1 MEILDTFFGSEVK
14 KELDLLR
21 LLYHKKNFIRIETLS
36 QLLQMDRRSINKYYE
51 SLISKPYV
59 LANNCSHIF
68 SAERGKGYCFM
79 GSKKE
84 YKILTKQILQSSP
97 YFTLLEKLFFES
109 NVHLTKFSM
118 DQFLSES
125 TVRHKV
131 AELDT
136 ILKTFDFSIQRTKG
150 EIRLVG
156 AEPRIRFFMIAFF
169 WRVFSGLDWPFAD
182 VSQTKCETLAK
193 ELIALGYFPANQLN
207 MKLICYIL
215 AVNIIRYRK
224 GFQTNFLFSESI
236 SSLSDE
242 DQEVLLQFVDT
253 HHLLKEH
260 LENQL
265 TNAFLLPKSESQL
278 IFLFLL
284 TNTTVQLSNKHFIDL
299 IEPNQPFSETNSF
312 IKKILHSL
320 ETENPHAFETTKN
333 RGLFTKQLV
342 AGLLFVEL
350 FEQMDFTLTGYNIKK
365 YLLQNFAHLFEHAQK
380 IVAEQDI
387 YVSNP
392 AKQTGLGLQLSM
404 AYTLITAPTAFN
416 QTVHIKIETD
426 LPTPIEAIIIQ
437 RIRETFASFYHLA
450 INQLSEED
458 TYDLYLSTTPLLQV
472 KQAAP
477 FLLINAQ
484 VSLTD
489 LLAIQEQLVRL
500 VAKK

>member
-51 SLISKPYV
+51 SLINKPYV

-156 AEPRIRFFMIAFF
+156 AEPRIRFFMIA
-169 WRVFSGLDWPFAD
+169 
-182 VSQTKCETLAK
+182 
-193 ELIALGYFPANQLN
+193 LGYFPANQLN

-224 GFQTNFLFSESI
+224 GFQTNFLLSESI

-265 TNAFLLPKSESQL
+265 TNAFLLPKSESHL

-284 TNTTVQLSNKHFIDL
+284 TNTTVQLSNKHFTDL
-299 IEPNQPFSETNSF
+299 IEPNRPFSETNSF

-333 RGLFTKQLV
+333 RVLFTKQLV

-380 IVAEQDI
+380 IVTEQDI

-416 QTVHIKIETD
+416 QTIHIKIETD

-458 TYDLYLSTTPLLQV
+458 RYDLYLSTTPLLQV

-484 VSLTD
+484 VSLSD

>member
-1 MEILDTFFGSEVK
+1 MLF
-14 KELDLLR
+14 
-21 LLYHKKNFIRIETLS
+21 
-36 QLLQMDRRSINKYYE
+36 RS
-51 SLISKPYV
+51 
-59 LANNCSHIF
+59 
-68 SAERGKGYCFM
+68 
-79 GSKKE
+79 
-84 YKILTKQILQSSP
+84 
-97 YFTLLEKLFFES
+97 
-109 NVHLTKFSM
+109 
-118 DQFLSES
+118 
-125 TVRHKV
+125 
-131 AELDT
+131 
-136 ILKTFDFSIQRTKG
+136 
-150 EIRLVG
+150 
-156 AEPRIRFFMIAFF
+156 
-169 WRVFSGLDWPFAD
+169 
-182 VSQTKCETLAK
+182 
-193 ELIALGYFPANQLN
+193 
-207 MKLICYIL
+207 
-215 AVNIIRYRK
+215 
-224 GFQTNFLFSESI
+224 
-236 SSLSDE
+236 
-242 DQEVLLQFVDT
+242 
-253 HHLLKEH
+253 LLKEH

-380 IVAEQDI
+380 IVAKQDI

-416 QTVHIKIETD
+416 QTIHIKIETD

-458 TYDLYLSTTPLLQV
+458 RYDLYLSTTPLLQV

-484 VSLTD
+484 VSLPD
-489 LLAIQEQLVRL
+489 LLAIQEQLDRL